1 MVLYREPWRRSRA
14 KSVGNILLICL
25 FFLAVASLYR
35 WGKPMLHALQRFDA
49 RNARRKQEQFA
60 ARFDPNAHFRE
71 TMRLAEEQ
79 VEEITEI
86 ADPGAVTRYLFNGE
100 EYDQREDA
108 EAVRAAMVFE
118 KARGFYVEL
127 DTIYLGK
134 RDSAR

>member
-1 MVLYREPWRRSRA
+1 
-14 KSVGNILLICL
+14 
-25 FFLAVASLYR
+25 
-35 WGKPMLHALQRFDA
+35 MLHALRRFDA

-79 VEEITEI
+79 VEEITEV
-86 ADPGAVTRYLFNGE
+86 PGPATIYLFNGE
-100 EYDQREDA
+100 EYDRREEA

-127 DTIYLGK
+127 DTIYLG
-134 RDSAR
+134 RRRSAR

>member
-1 MVLYREPWRRSRA
+1 MA
-14 KSVGNILLICL
+14 NIVLICL
-25 FFLAVASLYR
+25 LFLTVAALYR
-35 WGKPMLHALQRFDA
+35 WGKPILQALRRFDA

-79 VEEITEI
+79 VEEITEV
-86 ADPGAVTRYLFNGE
+86 PGPVTRYLFNGE
-100 EYDQREDA
+100 EYDRREDA